1 MSTQTPSRM
10 FTPRMHS
17 VEKTLAAALL
27 ALVVFPS
34 TSSAQDFSLR
44 VADGNSA
51 LFQDF
56 LPPVADAEALA
67 GMKGGFYFGLDV
79 TTTYDSNFFIL
90 QDYPESELVTDITPH
105 LMYRSDPEGNA
116 LWSVEAEYAPVLH
129 TYWNNS
135 HLNGVDHAG
144 SFALKYTG
152 ARTKATAFISYDEV
166 SSADRLA
173 GGFIEGSILNYGLTA
188 SYEVG
193 PRTTL
198 LGALTA
204 SQSDYD
210 SGARS
215 GSDIY
220 TAQISGLWDATE
232 RIRLG
237 PVLRYTYTESDQT
250 GERDAIAALMN
261 LRYKWG
267 ERIFFDVMAGLEWA
281 KNSRQGGDWDIGP
294 AGGLEAMYL
303 INDRWTWKAGVH
315 YSVVPSPVNLNYM
328 AEDLSFET
336 SLIRYFQR
344 GSLEMGVGLSF
355 TSYEPV
361 GRIAINREDDDFFN
375 AFITYRRKIFNERVM
390 WTSSLRTAVNDGQK
404 EWSQWQ
410 LSTGVSVEF

>member
-1 MSTQTPSRM
+1 M

-17 VEKTLAAALL
+17 VEKTLAAGIL
-27 ALVVFPS
+27 ALAVLPS
-34 TSSAQDFSLR
+34 TSFSEDFSLR
-44 VADGNSA
+44 VADGDRA

-56 LPPVADAEALA
+56 LPPAADAEALA
-67 GMKGGFYFGLDV
+67 GMKGGFHFGLDV

-90 QDYPESELVTDITPH
+90 QDYPESELITDITPH
-105 LMYRSDPEGNA
+105 MMYRSDPEGNA

-135 HLNGVDHAG
+135 HLNGVDHSGA
-144 SFALKYTG
+144 FTLKYSG
-152 ARTKATAFISYDEV
+152 ARTKMDAFISYDEV

-173 GGFIEGSILNYGLTA
+173 GGFIEGSILNYGIKG

-220 TAQISGLWDATE
+220 TAQLSGLWDATE

-237 PVLRYTYTESDQT
+237 PVLRYTYTEADQT
-250 GERDAIAALMN
+250 GERKAIAALMN
-261 LRYKWG
+261 MRYKWH
-267 ERIFFDVMAGLEWA
+267 ERIFFDAMFGLEWA
-281 KNSRQGGDWDIGP
+281 ENSRQNGGYDVGP
-294 AGGLEAMYL
+294 AGGLEAMYV
-303 INDRWTWKAGVH
+303 INDRWTWKGGIH

-328 AEDLSFET
+328 AEDLSFDT
-336 SLIRYFQR
+336 SLIRHFQQ
-344 GSLEMGVGLSF
+344 GSLEMGLGISFTNYDPVGLIVS
-355 TSYEPV
+355 
-361 GRIAINREDDDFFN
+361 NREDDDFFH
-375 AFITYRRKIFNERVM
+375 AFITYRRKIFMDRVM
-390 WTSSLRTAVNDGQK
+390 WTSSLRAATNEGQK
-404 EWSQWQ
+404 DWSQWQ
-410 LSTGVSVEF
+410 LSTGLSMEF